1 MYTYQNVEVLLDSP
15 RVLFHGDL
23 YGSEPR
29 NCDSSYL
36 WDLIRKHGIKST
48 NDFEKVLDTVK
59 PSSEKGIGD
68 SCTLIDILASSFKV
82 EPLLEGKMVHL
93 YLDEE
98 LTRQA
103 WEALRDTVDTLY

>member
-23 YGSEPR
+23 YGSAPR
-29 NCDSSYL
+29 NCDASYL

-48 NDFEKVLDTVK
+48 NDFEKVLDGIK

-68 SCTLIDILASSFKV
+68 S
-82 EPLLEGKMVHL
+82 
-93 YLDEE
+93 
-98 LTRQA
+98 
-103 WEALRDTVDTLY
+103 